1 MFGTMFVS
9 INKAYAMVKIT
20 FISMIF
26 NIILNLIFI
35 PSYSYIGAAIITV
48 FTGIL
53 GSVISF
59 YYLSRFIYKI
69 QLRSVIIKP
78 ILATMIMSLFL
89 LLVHINFLLLIIIAT
104 ILYLGLLM
112 VFKTFEKDDYDIFER
127 LVPNS
132 MRIYLI
138 KIYNFYI
145 LIF

>member
-1 MFGTMFVS
+1 MM
-9 INKAYAMVKIT
+9 
-20 FISMIF
+20 
-26 NIILNLIFI
+26 ILNLIFI